1 MLYSF
6 KTRGYIMET
15 VSTQKKTTT
24 RTIILCALFAALIA
38 IGAFIRIPIP
48 YVPITFQ
55 GFFVLLAGF
64 LLGPKYGPVSMLVY
78 IAIGLA
84 GIPVFTEGG
93 GIMYVLKPTFGFLI
107 GFAVCAFVVGLRT
120 QKLKK
125 YTMGT
130 LFLTG
135 MIGMIPVYIIGVIYF
150 YCIMNYALNTPIG
163 IWASILS
170 CVIMVLPADILR
182 CLLASW
188 IAKRTIP
195 VLKKGSV

>member
-1 MLYSF
+1 
-6 KTRGYIMET
+6 MET
-15 VSTQKKTTT
+15 ISVQKKTTT
-24 RTIILCALFAALIA
+24 RDIVLCALFAALIA

-78 IAIGLA
+78 LAIGLA

-107 GFAVCAFVVGLRT
+107 GFAVCAFVVGWRT
-120 QKLKK
+120 RTLKK
-125 YTMGT
+125 LTMGN

-135 MIGMIPVYIIGVIYF
+135 MIGMIPVYLIGVVYF
-150 YCIMNYALNTPIG
+150 YLIMNYVLQTPIG
-163 IWASILS
+163 IWAAIWSCIIL
-170 CVIMVLPADILR
+170 VLPADILR

-188 IAKRTIP
+188 IAKRLIP
-195 VLKKGSV
+195 VLKKG

>member
-1 MLYSF
+1 
-6 KTRGYIMET
+6 MESIS
-15 VSTQKKTTT
+15 VRKKTTT
-24 RTIILCALFAALIA
+24 RDIILCALFAALIA

-78 IAIGLA
+78 IAIGLV

-125 YTMGT
+125 RTMGS

-135 MIGMIPVYIIGVIYF
+135 MTGMVPVYVIGVVYF
-150 YCIMNYALNTPIG
+150 YFIMNNVLQMPVG
-163 IWASILS
+163 IWAAIWS
-170 CVIMVLPADILR
+170 CIIAVLPADVLR

-188 IAKRTIP
+188 IAKRMIP
-195 VLKKGSV
+195 MLKKGTV